1 MEIISLGVAVLF
13 GNLLTVSFV
22 WGAHKMSKVSEWE
35 ELSWMAYAAIL
46 FPLFFF
52 LVVMISTAGLPP
64 QFDALAAQ

>member
-22 WGAHKMSKVSEWE
+22 WGAHRMSMVSKWE
-35 ELSWMAYAAIL
+35 DLPWLAYAAVL

-52 LVVMISTAGLPP
+52 LAVMVSTAGLPP
-64 QFDALAAQ
+64 QFDALAAR